1 MSVLCKK
8 TVRSLGPG
16 AALMLALSSV
26 PLWAQIEIKN
36 EDVDLKIGVQGQF
49 WGDWNQNPE
58 TGGYAQS
65 LYLRRG
71 RLMFGGDI
79 SDDISFFFQT
89 DDPNL
94 GRTPKTLNSGFVI
107 QDAFLEWKANNAFR
121 VDGGLMLVPF
131 ARQALQSTTSF
142 YQIDISNISTVNN
155 SSTASSALRDMGFQA
170 RGFFLDNHLLYRAGV
185 FEGER
190 NADARNS
197 LRTAGYVQYDFFST
211 ETGYA
216 FLGTAL
222 GQKKI
227 LAVDGGFDKQGEY
240 RSWSGN
246 VASDTPV
253 RHGDEIGVN
262 LQYIHYDGRKMFV
275 NIPDQN
281 DLLLEL
287 AYYVHRVKCQPFA
300 AVSSQNMVAADA
312 KIKDLNRY
320 GTGLNYYIRGQHLKW
335 TLQYNRIV
343 PQNSP
348 TKPGNE
354 MTMQLQLFYF

>member
-1 MSVLCKK
+1 MSNKFRQIARPL
-8 TVRSLGPG
+8 
-16 AALMLALSSV
+16 AAGGVILFAMACNPAS
-26 PLWAQIEIKN
+26 AQIEIKN
-36 EDVDLKIGVQGQF
+36 EDVDVKLGIQGQF
-49 WGDWNQNPE
+49 WGDWTQNPE
-58 TGGYAQS
+58 TGGYAQN

-79 SDDISFFFQT
+79 SDDITFFFQT

-94 GRTPKTLNSGFVI
+94 GKTPKTLSSGFII
-107 QDAFLEWKANNAFR
+107 QDAFLEWKINNAFR

-131 ARQALQSTTSF
+131 ARQPLQATTSY

-155 SSTASSALRDMGFQA
+155 SSTSSSALRDMGFQA
-170 RGFFLDNHLLYRAGV
+170 RGFFLDDHLLYRMGM
-185 FEGER
+185 FDGER
-190 NADARNS
+190 DANARNS

-227 LAVDGGFDKQGEY
+227 LAVDGGFDKQGRY

-253 RHGDEIGVN
+253 HHGDEVGVN
-262 LQYIHYDGRKMFV
+262 FQYIHYDGENMFLT
-275 NIPDQN
+275 IPNQN

-287 AYYVHRVKCQPFA
+287 AYYLHRVKFQPFV
-300 AVSSQNMVAADA
+300 AVSSQNFVTSAEQS
-312 KIKDLNRY
+312 KDLERY
-320 GTGLNYYIRGQHLKW
+320 GSGINYYIRGQHLKW
-335 TLQYNRIV
+335 TVQFNRIV
-343 PQNSP
+343 PRNSTTRP
-348 TKPGNE
+348 SNE
-354 MTMQLQLFYF
+354 MTTQLQVFYF